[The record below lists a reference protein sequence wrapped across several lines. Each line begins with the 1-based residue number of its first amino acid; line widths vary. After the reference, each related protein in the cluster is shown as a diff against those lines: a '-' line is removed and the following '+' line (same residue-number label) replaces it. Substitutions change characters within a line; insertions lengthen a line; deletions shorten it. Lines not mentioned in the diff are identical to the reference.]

1 MRAGSSPS
9 ATHSTPIAGS
19 NDWSRVKAPAIA
31 NHAEAQ
37 HGGLV
42 GRFFRSRRWILCG
55 LLVLATYVTCAAEVP
70 STTPSDRELSVI
82 TVTATRVPEPIAQIP
97 ATIAVV
103 SGEELR
109 ARDAQDMASALS
121 LVSGVEAPAG
131 GDAGPSS
138 AVPAFWGL
146 HEFDAFLLV
155 VDGVPW
161 GGAFNP
167 AITSLNLNDVERIEV
182 LKGAAPVM
190 YGATSFVGVVQALHY
205 PAGQAS
211 NTADV
216 ALGSYGSARGS
227 AAFAL
232 PGWDNYRH
240 SLAAA
245 GESIGFA
252 DKRESLSDGRLL
264 YRGGLNLGRGE
275 LRLDANVSIVRDVPP
290 SPIVRQGATLT
301 TLTPINANFNPA
313 DAAVDEDKYQLALG
327 YSLPTAWGS
336 WDTLASVSRS
346 HVTDIRAFLHPD
358 LSGAADTQNQDR
370 LILDDYFDTHLGS
383 HIGNATLLVGA
394 DLLYGY
400 GRQSTANGNG
410 AYTVPLDG
418 SVVPPPTTQL
428 PVNEY
433 GYVSDKRLFA
443 GQYVQLDWKPT
454 SRTDVMAGIRLNA
467 TNESKSSGDL
477 ALPPF
482 TPTQE
487 YAAETANR
495 YLTRPTE
502 TIGASY
508 RLWAEGSDQTVLY
521 ADWRNAFKPSAL
533 DFGPDYQPAVLL
545 PETAKIYEA
554 GLRGAAADGRL
565 SYQAEVFRLDF
576 SNLVVPT
583 ETGLLT
589 NAASEQLKGGELE
602 ARFNIRE
609 DLVVA
614 ANYAYHDA
622 RFTQYLFFDAAANS
636 HVDVAGKQLPLSPRH
651 LASAGILYMPRQGF
665 NSTLLVTYVGQ
676 RYLDEEN
683 VAPVAGYTRFDAT
696 LGYALGH
703 YQLSV
708 EGTNLTNQRPPVSAS
723 EFGSESFY
731 LLNARMLWVRLAYRR
746 HP

>member
-1 MRAGSSPS
+1 M
-9 ATHSTPIAGS
+9 
-19 NDWSRVKAPAIA
+19 
-31 NHAEAQ
+31 
-37 HGGLV
+37 
-42 GRFFRSRRWILCG
+42 GRCRSGRWIFCG
-55 LLVLATYVTCAAEVP
+55 FLVIATYETHAAVGLDIA
-70 STTPSDRELSVI
+70 PSDQPLSVI
-82 TVTATRVPEPIAQIP
+82 TVTATRIPEPVDQIP
-97 ATIAVV
+97 ATLSVV
-103 SGEELR
+103 SGAELR
-109 ARDAQDMASALS
+109 ARDSQDMASALS

-155 VDGVPW
+155 MDEVPW

-167 AITSLNLNDVERIEV
+167 AITTLNLNNVERIEV

-190 YGATSFVGVVQALHY
+190 YGATSFVGVVHLLHY

-232 PGWDNYRH
+232 PEWNGYRQ
-240 SLAAA
+240 SFAAN

-252 DKRESLSDGRLL
+252 DPRQKVSNGQLL
-264 YRGGLNLGRGE
+264 YRGALNLGPGE

-290 SPIVRQGATLT
+290 SPVIREGTALT

-313 DAAVDEDKYQLALG
+313 DAAIDEDKYQLAIG
-327 YSLPTAWGS
+327 YSLPTTWGT
-336 WDTLASVSRS
+336 WDTLASISRS

-358 LSGAADTQNQDR
+358 LTGAADTQNQDR
-370 LILDDYFDTHLGS
+370 LILDDYFDTHLAS
-383 HIGNATLLVGA
+383 HFGDSTLLVGA

-400 GRQSTANGNG
+400 GRQTTNNGNS

-428 PVNEY
+428 PVNEI
-433 GYVSDKRLFA
+433 GYVSDKRLFY
-443 GQYVQLDWKPT
+443 GQYAQIDWKPAP
-454 SRTDVMAGIRLNA
+454 RWDLVAGVRLNE
-467 TNESKSSGDL
+467 TNESKTSSDL
-477 ALPPF
+477 TLPPF
-482 TPTQE
+482 TPTEQ
-487 YAAETANR
+487 YDAQTASRNEV
-495 YLTRPTE
+495 RPTA

-508 RLWAEGSDQTVLY
+508 RLWGEGGNQAVLY
-521 ADWRNAFKPSAL
+521 ADWRNAYKPSAL

-545 PETAKIYEA
+545 PETAKMYEA
-554 GLRGAAADGRL
+554 GLRGAAVDGRL

-583 ETGLLT
+583 ESGFLT
-589 NAASEQLKGGELE
+589 NAAGEQLRGGELE
-602 ARFNIRE
+602 ARFNIRD
-609 DLVVA
+609 DLVIA

-622 RFTQYLFFDAAANS
+622 HFTQYQFFDGDANAY
-636 HVDVAGKQLPLSPRH
+636 VDVAGKQLPLSPRQ
-651 LASAGILYMPRQGF
+651 LAAAGILYTPREGL
-665 NSTLLVTYVGQ
+665 NSTLVVTYVGR

-683 VAPVAGYTRFDAT
+683 VAPVGGYTNLDAT
-696 LGYALGH
+696 LGYAFGH
-703 YQLSV
+703 YLLAL

-731 LLNARMLWVRLAYRR
+731 LLNARTLWVRLAFRQ